1 VFNGNRVTFA
11 KTYIKKKKEV
21 NEAQLDLF
29 KEVEALPP
37 AKPKKVVSTE
47 KTQQIIENKRK
58 RLAADKP
65 NSGAV
70 AKK

>member
-29 KEVEALPP
+29 KEVAALPTT
-37 AKPKKVVSTE
+37 KPKKVVSTD

-65 NSGAV
+65 KS
-70 AKK
+70 